1 MEILVANMRHGDI
14 GDYSIPDLLLRGGII
29 LSHDINSNAGGNI

>member
-14 GDYSIPDLLLRGGII
+14 GDYSIPDLLLRGGVI
-29 LSHDINSNAGGNI
+29 LSHDINSNAGANL